1 MVCINPTKIERQN
14 LDILAQLKLPALEI
28 IQIFSRFQS
37 DLDENM
43 RVISTDAST
52 GTPSFPAYMSREELA
67 SLRRDISETQL
78 TGVYI
83 NFDKNEGCDEYNLGF
98 HLLQSQKSIT
108 TLHVNFRENS
118 QVSESGIQAIIQ
130 NNASTLT
137 CIDLIANK
145 RLVALVNINEYLLTL
160 RGCSQ
165 LKILRLVNF
174 KTTNLPTFIPP
185 TLRELLLWGELKA
198 VELLPKIR
206 TEFQDLER
214 LDFFDMDGS
223 QVGNDYLNR
232 KFRELLLMP
241 KLKAIHWYKK
251 NFDLSFISGLNGVKK
266 QPFVITSAWSW
277 PLKKSHLEGAMFISK
292 G

>member
-1 MVCINPTKIERQN
+1 
-14 LDILAQLKLPALEI
+14 
-28 IQIFSRFQS
+28 
-37 DLDENM
+37 
-43 RVISTDAST
+43 
-52 GTPSFPAYMSREELA
+52 
-67 SLRRDISETQL
+67 L

-98 HLLQSQKSIT
+98 HLLQSQRSIT

-118 QVSESGIQAIIQ
+118 QVEESGIQAIIQ
-130 NNASTLT
+130 NNAPTLT

-145 RLVALVNINEYLLTL
+145 RLTALVNINDHLFTL

-174 KTTNLPTFIPP
+174 KTTSLPNYVPE
-185 TLRELLLWGELKA
+185 TLKELLLWGELKA
-198 VELLPKIR
+198 VEILPKIKM
-206 TEFQDLER
+206 ELPVLER

-223 QVGNDYLNR
+223 QVGNDYLSR

-241 KLKAIHWYKK
+241 QLRAIHWYKK
-251 NFDLSFISGLNGVKK
+251 NFDLSFINEIQGVTK

-277 PLKKSHLEGAMFISK
+277 PLKKSHLEGAMYISK
-292 G
+292 S